1 MYPYYMSSKTAALFV
16 WRCTSKGE
24 QWGDSPPTST
34 EPVLELTLQRDST
47 RFKAEGIRAC
57 DAHPKHEAAMAAP
70 LPASLL
76 ILRLDDCRIR
86 RFPVLPIGIHEFYAA
101 ACDFFSL
108 PDLSAYQ
115 QLIAIE
121 MPDNRLEVLNNPLP
135 PTLARLNLN
144 SNALREIQC
153 AKPATL
159 ANIDF
164 GSNPGIRDTLE
175 KEELVK
181 QADMQRAA
189 AGAVLPVR
197 ISAIAGWVLP
207 HAQLPAR
214 RVAAVAAAVVNAKD
228 VNPYKNDHSVHDSGI
243 QESTKA
249 NLTYIANYKSEVP
262 PFANLLGEIHRE
274 LSRDLPWMLRWWP
287 MCNRVGNAGII
298 TSELALRLSQSY
310 VMHGF
315 MPAEI
320 VDRLWLRIMDFTD
333 ETRKDVLKRFVDEVL
348 EAKEHCTN
356 GFMVRMANVLIGYDD
371 NVSMKMRP
379 TQIMQARVPA
389 TLARLRKAADL
400 KEEQASPWTLWRDA
414 ILQTWTD
421 MEEIDMLAKERDT
434 WLQGLVDNILD
445 ELVKDMTRQDRGA
458 GVLDQKIAD
467 RIESAGFNKPAKPV
481 GDQEQPPLGQ
491 YIRNMM
497 EAELRA
503 LRI

>member
-1 MYPYYMSSKTAALFV
+1 MQINMAGKDAALFV
-16 WRCTSKGE
+16 WRCGNANQE
-24 QWGDSPPTST
+24 AWGDTPPPAS
-34 EPVLELTLQRDST
+34 EPVLELTLQRSAV

-76 ILRLDDCRIR
+76 ILRLDGCRIR

-115 QLIAIE
+115 NLIAIE
-121 MPDNRLEVLNNPLP
+121 MPDNRLETLNNPLP

-144 SNALREIQC
+144 GNALREIQC
-153 AKPATL
+153 SKPATL
-159 ANIDF
+159 TSIDI
-164 GSNPGIRDTLE
+164 GSNPGIRNTLE
-175 KEELVK
+175 HEALVL
-181 QADMQRAA
+181 QADTQRAA
-189 AGAVLPVR
+189 AGVPLPVR
-197 ISAIAGWVLP
+197 TSAIVGWILP
-207 HAQLPAR
+207 YAQFPMR
-214 RVAAVAAAVVNAKD
+214 RVAVVAAAVVNAKE
-228 VNPYKNDHSVHDSGI
+228 VNPYKNDHNVHDSGI

-249 NLTYIANYKSEVP
+249 NLTYIANYKPDVP

-274 LSRDLPWMLRWWP
+274 LSNDLPWMLRWWP
-287 MCNRVGNAGII
+287 ICNRVGNAGII
-298 TSELALRLSQSY
+298 TTELALRLNQSY

-320 VDRLWLRIMDFTD
+320 VDRLWLRIMDFTG
-333 ETRKDVLKRFVDEVL
+333 ETRKEVLKRFVDEVL
-348 EAKEHCTN
+348 EAKDHCTN

-371 NVSMKMRP
+371 NVCMKMRP
-379 TQIMQARVPA
+379 AQIMQARVPA
-389 TLARLRKAADL
+389 SLARLRKAASLTD
-400 KEEQASPWTLWRDA
+400 EQPAPWTLWRDA

-421 MEEIDMLAKERDT
+421 MEEIDMLAKDRDT

-445 ELVKDMTRQDRGA
+445 ELVKDMTRQDRVAGA
-458 GVLDQKIAD
+458 LDQKIAD
-467 RIESAGFNKPAKPV
+467 RIEVAGLNKPAKPV
-481 GDQEQPPLGQ
+481 GDLEQPPLGQ
-491 YIRNMM
+491 YIRIMM